1 MPARLRILAKLLT
14 TIILGRYM
22 RKLFVRGLFALYMY
36 TLWYLI
42 YINKS
47 MMFLY
52 FEKKVLKREFFKKK
66 KLENMKQFSWFE
78 I

>member
-1 MPARLRILAKLLT
+1 
-14 TIILGRYM
+14 M

-66 KLENMKQFSWFE
+66 KLENMEQFSWFE

>member
-66 KLENMKQFSWFE
+66 KLENMEQFSWFE